1 MKHPMF
7 EYIFQSE
14 LSNITSN
21 HNQVEELWEEI
32 KSSYSKPAR
41 NYHNIS
47 HLDSLVSEL
56 LPIRERISDWLTV
69 VFSIAYHDIIYNPL
83 KGDNEEKS
91 AIICQDRLSKLS
103 ISVTQI
109 DKCFNQIIATKAHT
123 LSVDQDTNFFTDA
136 DLSILAAAPDVY
148 LNYTNM
154 IRKEYKIFPDF
165 VYRPGRIKVLQ
176 SFLNM
181 QYIFKTEYFRD
192 KYETQ
197 AIDNIK
203 NEVKRLSK

>member
-1 MKHPMF
+1 MKLSMF
-7 EYIFQSE
+7 EHIFKLE
-14 LSNITSN
+14 LATITGN
-21 HNQVEELWEEI
+21 QNQVEELWEEI

-41 NYHNIS
+41 HYHNLT
-47 HLDSLVSEL
+47 HLDNLASEL
-56 LPIRERISDWLTV
+56 QPIGHKISDWLTV
-69 VFSIAYHDIIYNPL
+69 VFSIAYHDIIYNPV

-91 AIICQDRLSKLS
+91 AIVCQDRLSKLS
-103 ISVTQI
+103 ISVAQI
-109 DKCFNQIIATKAHT
+109 DKCFKQILATKSHT
-123 LSVDQDTNFFTDA
+123 LADDQDTNFFTDA
-136 DLSILAAAPDVY
+136 DLSILGAAPDVY
-148 LNYTNM
+148 LSYTNM

-181 QYIFKTEYFRD
+181 QSIFKTEYFRD
-192 KYETQ
+192 KYEMQ